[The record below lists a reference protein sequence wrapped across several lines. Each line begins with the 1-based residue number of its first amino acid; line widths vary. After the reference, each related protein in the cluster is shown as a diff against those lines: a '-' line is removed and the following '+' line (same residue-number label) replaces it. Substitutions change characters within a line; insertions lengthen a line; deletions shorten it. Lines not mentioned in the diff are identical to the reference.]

1 MVEANGSGERD
12 ALLRHSPSSG
22 TLSSIAKSSRS
33 VQSVSDAERNG
44 EDGEASTMSR
54 SRGALIIASI
64 GLLIFLQGTFHFI
77 SATPLLLI
85 SVSTS
90 GKLLYA
96 LRRDPLFLSF
106 SASTRP
112 IAFRTPSIRVLHL
125 RILTSRSNLLTTLSY
140 QHLHPHDNTIL
151 HRRRSRCL

>member
-1 MVEANGSGERD
+1 MVEANGSGER
-12 ALLRHSPSSG
+12 APLLRHSPSSG

-77 SATPLLLI
+77 LATPLLLI

-90 GKLLYA
+90 DKFLCA
-96 LRRDPLFLSF
+96 LPRDPLFCHSLPLP
-106 SASTRP
+106 RP
-112 IAFRTPSIRVLHL
+112 IAFRTPSIRGLHL
-125 RILTSRSNLLTTLSY
+125 RNLTSRSNLLTTLSY